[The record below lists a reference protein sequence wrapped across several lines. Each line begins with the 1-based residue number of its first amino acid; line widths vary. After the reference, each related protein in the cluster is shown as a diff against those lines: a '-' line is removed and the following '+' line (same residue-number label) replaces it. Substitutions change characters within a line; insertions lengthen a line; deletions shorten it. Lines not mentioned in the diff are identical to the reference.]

1 MSDEKVGNQVVKDI
15 DWEDFRDHIPTADKD
30 GRRMWL
36 YPRKPKGTLYTARKL
51 VSYVLLI
58 VLCIGP
64 FVKIN
69 GNPLLMAN
77 IPARQFSI
85 FGQLFWPQ
93 DMFIFAIAAL
103 LGMVAVV
110 LSTAVYGRIWCG
122 WLCPQTVFM
131 EMVFRRI
138 EYLIEGDAAA
148 QRRLDAEPWNGAK
161 ILRKGIKWIVFF
173 LLSFVVA
180 NLLLGYIIG
189 GDALITLVT
198 DSPLNHPQGF
208 TILTLFTF
216 LFFGI
221 FARFREQACT
231 FVCPYG
237 RLQSVLLDDSS
248 VVISYDHKRGE
259 GRASPSV
266 GENREARQ
274 EAGKGDCVDCGLC
287 VAVCPTGIDI
297 RNGTQLECVNCTACI
312 DACDSIMDRMKFPRG
327 LVRYAS
333 LNGINKGEKLKLTP
347 RMVIYTVVLTLLTAA
362 LALLIFSR
370 ADVQTTMQRSRGT
383 MFTELPTGEVANL
396 YMLKLRNKTGSD
408 ITLDVRLEAP
418 EGTATLPGGSV
429 SAEAREV
436 TEFAL
441 LVSLPRNNLTGV
453 STPIEVGIYDGD
465 RRLETLK
472 SRFLGPAPQRKKGL
486 GE

>member
-1 MSDEKVGNQVVKDI
+1 
-15 DWEDFRDHIPTADKD
+15 
-30 GRRMWL
+30 
-36 YPRKPKGTLYTARKL
+36 
-51 VSYVLLI
+51 
-58 VLCIGP
+58 
-64 FVKIN
+64 
-69 GNPLLMAN
+69 
-77 IPARQFSI
+77 
-85 FGQLFWPQ
+85 
-93 DMFIFAIAAL
+93 
-103 LGMVAVV
+103 
-110 LSTAVYGRIWCG
+110 
-122 WLCPQTVFM
+122 
-131 EMVFRRI
+131 
-138 EYLIEGDAAA
+138 
-148 QRRLDAEPWNGAK
+148 
-161 ILRKGIKWIVFF
+161 
-173 LLSFVVA
+173 
-180 NLLLGYIIG
+180 
-189 GDALITLVT
+189 
-198 DSPLNHPQGF
+198 
-208 TILTLFTF
+208 
-216 LFFGI
+216 
-221 FARFREQACT
+221 
-231 FVCPYG
+231 
-237 RLQSVLLDDSS
+237 
-248 VVISYDHKRGE
+248 
-259 GRASPSV
+259 
-266 GENREARQ
+266 
-274 EAGKGDCVDCGLC
+274 